1 MAKKVK
7 VRVKPVATI
16 TEKTTEEVNK
26 GSDLKFRANVNDPFR
41 VSETTAAQ
49 IITNY
54 QLDEINWLIQKR
66 YSIPTLIIS
75 IKNSAV
81 LTGGNKTVYLE
92 VMEDPRVIQTYVRFT
107 DSPVTPRLITG
118 KELCTIIQGFVM
130 VSSALIHA
138 ESDTVAKLFI
148 RMMYYSLGKA
158 FYLSDI
164 KRRNCSL
171 IYKPVYNIKVPVSR
185 WHDMVNEINKYA
197 DILGDY
203 GNSRYALE
211 YQEVMDESEVIT
223 DGLIPYEVMLD
234 LINHVFDFRIPK
246 FTSTITH
253 EEQKCTGKIIR
264 FQKVA
269 RSDEDPNVD
278 IRETKLPDSDITE
291 IKAFRAVASLIK
303 SNSIKKYSCLFL
315 INLGIMISY
324 CDTIT
329 ISPL

>member
-1 MAKKVK
+1 MTKKVK
-7 VRVKPVATI
+7 VRVKPIVTI
-16 TEKTTEEVNK
+16 TEKTTEEGNR
-26 GSDLKFRANVNDPFR
+26 GSDLNFRVNVDDPFR
-41 VSETTAAQ
+41 VSETTATQ

-54 QLDEINWLIQKR
+54 QLDEINWLIPKC
-66 YSIPTLIIS
+66 YDIPTLILR

-81 LTGGNKTVYLE
+81 LTEGNKTVYLE
-92 VMEDPRVIQTYVRFT
+92 VMGDSRVIETYVRFT

-138 ESDTVAKLFI
+138 ETDTVAKLFI

-158 FYLSDI
+158 FYLSNI
-164 KRRNCSL
+164 KRRNCPM
-171 IYKPVYNIKVPVSR
+171 IYETVHNIKVPVSR
-185 WHDMVNEINKYA
+185 WHDMVNEINMYA

-223 DGLIPYEVMLD
+223 DGMIPYKDMLD
-234 LINHVFDFRIPK
+234 LINHAFDFRIPK
-246 FTSTITH
+246 FTSAFTH

-303 SNSIKKYSCLFL
+303 SNLIKKYSYLFL

-324 CDTIT
+324 CDTIVIET
-329 ISPL
+329 N